1 MKNFLLVGVGLFVLL
16 TPIVANA
23 KIFKCIDNKVD
34 NINSKRIIE
43 IKDYWFFATLKDL
56 TNTSNPIKF
65 KIEKFTKYHITAI
78 GKEDMGGVFRV
89 RLYNFDRINFKLV
102 ENFNIEPRADTKRKD
117 DITEFN
123 CELIN

>member
-1 MKNFLLVGVGLFVLL
+1 MFVLL

-23 KIFKCIDNKVD
+23 KIFKCIGKV
-34 NINSKRIIE
+34 NNNYERIIE
-43 IKDYWFFATLKDL
+43 IKDYWFFGTLKDI

-89 RLYNFDRINFKLV
+89 RLYNFDRINLKLV
-102 ENFNIEPRADTKRKD
+102 ENFNIEPRADAKRKD
-117 DITEFN
+117 DITKFN
-123 CELIN
+123 CEEIN

>member
-1 MKNFLLVGVGLFVLL
+1 MKNFLLGGVALFVLL

-34 NINSKRIIE
+34 NINSERIIE

-78 GKEDMGGVFRV
+78 GKEDMGGVFSWE
-89 RLYNFDRINFKLV
+89 YFDCPPDTDNHALWAVNVSKCMQKTSIN
-102 ENFNIEPRADTKRKD
+102 R
-117 DITEFN
+117 
-123 CELIN
+123 CLIS

>member
-1 MKNFLLVGVGLFVLL
+1 MKKLFLLIGLVVLL
-16 TPIVANA
+16 TPMAVNA

-34 NINSKRIIE
+34 NIVYKRIIE

-78 GKEDMGGVFRV
+78 GKEDMGGIFRV

>member
-1 MKNFLLVGVGLFVLL
+1 MKNFLLGGVALFVLL

-23 KIFKCIDNKVD
+23 KIFKCIGKV
-34 NINSKRIIE
+34 NNNYERIIE
-43 IKDYWFFATLKDL
+43 IKDYWFFGTLKDI

-89 RLYNFDRINFKLV
+89 RLYNFDRINLKLV
-102 ENFNIEPRADTKRKD
+102 ENFNIEPRADAKRKD
-117 DITEFN
+117 DITKFN
-123 CELIN
+123 CEEIN